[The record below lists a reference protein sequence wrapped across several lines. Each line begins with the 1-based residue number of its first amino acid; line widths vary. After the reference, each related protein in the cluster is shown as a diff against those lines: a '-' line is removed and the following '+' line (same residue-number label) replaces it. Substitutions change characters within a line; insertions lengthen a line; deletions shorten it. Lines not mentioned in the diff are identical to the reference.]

1 MDKTFEDYA
10 NIAINVNKIFA
21 VLMPL
26 VMLMM
31 NICTILI
38 VWFGGKQVVAGSIE
52 IGDIMAIIEYAMLTL
67 AYLVMGISVFI
78 FIPRAQTCAGRINA
92 VLEKTP
98 EFSKGVSDA
107 GKGSSANDAD
117 VKVEFRDVTFRYED
131 AEEAVLHNI
140 NFAVR
145 KGTTTA
151 IIGSTG
157 SGKSTIANLV
167 MRFSISKAGIS

>member
-10 NIAINVNKIFA
+10 NIAIIVNKIFA

-67 AYLVMGISVFI
+67 AYPVMGISVFI

-98 EFSKGVSDA
+98 EF
-107 GKGSSANDAD
+107 
-117 VKVEFRDVTFRYED
+117 
-131 AEEAVLHNI
+131 
-140 NFAVR
+140 
-145 KGTTTA
+145 
-151 IIGSTG
+151 
-157 SGKSTIANLV
+157 
-167 MRFSISKAGIS
+167 